1 MVMTSQAHVS
11 IHGCLSDTPVVVSPN
26 GIFLLAPAEP
36 LPAGDAH
43 DHVT

>member
-26 GIFLLAPAEP
+26 GIFLLASIPRETVP
-36 LPAGDAH
+36 SL
-43 DHVT
+43 